1 MKQFY
6 VDTTKCLIGHLPLD
20 NKFLR
25 DVSFL
30 HPVLRDSKH
39 GAQAIRRLAVMMPTL
54 SEEKVA
60 LVTDEWK
67 LKVYQAGQV
76 DEESAT
82 RRVDHYWAD
91 DCSRRN
97 LCRENASI
105 PFFRSL

>member
-6 VDTTKCLIGHLPLD
+6 VDTTKYLIGHLPLD
-20 NKFLR
+20 NKLLR

-39 GAQAIRRLAVMMPTL
+39 GAQAIRRRAVMMPTL
-54 SEEKVA
+54 SEEEVA

-67 LKVYQAGQV
+67 VYQAEQV

-82 RRVDHYWAD
+82 RRVEISAG
-91 DCSRRN
+91 RM
-97 LCRENASI
+97 EV
-105 PFFRSL
+105 FRSSEACERPSL